1 MTFRSDRTIGRM
13 FNDPLDETAGTLSA
27 RRSWS
32 WLGAALLLMV
42 VVHLPSLQLGFVGD
56 DFEWWLET
64 VRRMDEPSRLLSP
77 YGGLRLTNPVLL
89 MPDQVL
95 WKARIPGWHIT
106 NLVIHGF
113 VMTLLF
119 GLSRRLGLSPPVAGA
134 VAAVWAISPYTA
146 FQVRE
151 IHPRHD
157 PLLFACWLGIGL
169 LWPGPSQK
177 WSPRRAIAATILGLV
192 SALTKES
199 WVVLPGLAGAYELAI
214 RKRELVPA
222 LRTAFLWSIGP
233 LLYVAAYL
241 VRPAVDAAY
250 AAGYYGGGLAAA
262 AKIPSTLAVFCGVAR
277 LDTSSLRFGPVEWL
291 AMMALVAVA
300 AITLKARTPV
310 LVVGMA
316 LFLLPFIPVVPVG
329 FMIGR
334 YAYVPF
340 AGFLLLGV
348 GLAQLAVRRWASL
361 RGRRLI
367 VLVTGAAAIALAV
380 SGLWVMR
387 GEIADADRRDEGHRR
402 LLEEAARFWPA
413 LPHDRPL
420 VCVRLE
426 RESINAQILGLAEG
440 LPKAYFER
448 ANYPYGLV
456 RWAELLSWTG
466 LERGGPLWQEV
477 PADEVGQA
485 PFAIIGHAD
494 GRFVLLPS
502 DAPTAAAAAAG
513 WAQRGFPA
521 RIIQPLPIE

>member
-1 MTFRSDRTIGRM
+1 M
-13 FNDPLDETAGTLSA
+13 FNDPLGETAGTVSA
-27 RRSWS
+27 RRSWF
-32 WLGAALLLMV
+32 WLATALLLMV

-64 VRRMDEPSRLLSP
+64 VRRMDEPSRLLNP

-119 GLSRRLGLSPPVAGA
+119 GVSRRLGLSPPVAGA

-157 PLLFACWLGIGL
+157 PLLFACWLGIAL
-169 LWPGPSQK
+169 LWPGPGQK
-177 WSPRRAIAATILGLV
+177 WSPPRAIAAATLALV

-199 WVVLPGLAGAYELAI
+199 WVVLPGLAGAYELAL
-214 RKRELVPA
+214 RRRELVPA
-222 LRTAFLWSIGP
+222 LRTAALWSIGP

-241 VRPAVDAAY
+241 VRPAVDVTY

-262 AKIPSTLAVFCGVAR
+262 AKIPSTLAVFCGAAR

-291 AMMALVAVA
+291 AVIALIAVA
-300 AITLKARTPV
+300 AITLKAQTPV
-310 LVVGMA
+310 LVAGMA

-348 GLAQLAVRRWASL
+348 GLAQLAVRRFSSV

-367 VLVTGAAAIALAV
+367 VLAAGAAAIALAGT
-380 SGLWVMR
+380 GLWVMR

-402 LLEEAARFWPA
+402 LLEEAAQFWPA
-413 LPHDRPL
+413 LPLDRPL

-426 RESINAQILGLAEG
+426 RESINAQVLGQAEG

-456 RWAELLSWTG
+456 RWAELESWTG
-466 LERGGPLWQEV
+466 LERGGPLWEEV

-485 PFAIIGHAD
+485 PFAVIGHVQ
-494 GRFVLLPS
+494 GGFVHLPS
-502 DAPTAAAAAAG
+502 EGETAASAAAA
-513 WAQRGFPA
+513 WIERGFPV
-521 RIIQPLPIE
+521 RVIRPLPTE